1 MSTSKY
7 LIRFDDVEPY
17 HPANHTET
25 SNRRLVSRH
34 NVGAQHMEVIHGTL
48 GKSGGALPHAHPGVE
63 QVCYLL
69 EGSAHVEVGDEAFE
83 MQAGDTCFFPAGRHA
98 QARGDLRDTGQ
109 TAGGLQPTVRRE
121 PCQSQAL
128 TRRSAIESRQ

>member
-7 LIRFDDVEPY
+7 LIRFEDVEPY

-69 EGSAHVEVGDEAFE
+69 KGSAHVEVGDEAFE
-83 MQAGDTCFFPAGRHA
+83 MQAGDTCFFPADVMHKLEVTSETPVKLLVVYSPPYEENPA
-98 QARGDLRDTGQ
+98 K
-109 TAGGLQPTVRRE
+109 VRR
-121 PCQSQAL
+121 
-128 TRRSAIESRQ
+128 